1 MYLVVVLSL
10 VCQWWMVVVLD
21 EQHDELYRRRG
32 DCLSVG
38 STGSALAVPKGGA
51 GGWSSLTSKDEF
63 RLRLRPKVS
72 TSIMSRSSGGS
83 VWVMSS

>member
-32 DCLSVG
+32 IVCQSGQLV
-38 STGSALAVPKGGA
+38 LLWQYLKVVPVDGH
-51 GGWSSLTSKDEF
+51 
-63 RLRLRPKVS
+63 RLPPK
-72 TSIMSRSSGGS
+72 
-83 VWVMSS
+83 MSSVYACVRRFRHPSCPDHLVGQYG